1 LVFVRFPLGGEVG
14 QGLGQGRILLVVEG
28 ALLDIEGDDDLARF
42 TGEEVAE
49 LDGDHS
55 FGVGGLRVVGAVSS
69 ALWKQL

>member
-1 LVFVRFPLGGEVG
+1 MVFVRFPLGGEVG

-28 ALLDIEGDDDLARF
+28 AILDIEGDDDLARF

-55 FGVGGLRVVGAVSS
+55 FSVGGLRVVGAVSS